1 MTTQLPEPK
10 ENTINEAN
18 LHALLSGILQ
28 DLGGAFS
35 VPLVQ
40 IGESLGLYQ
49 ALSEEGEL
57 SSAELA
63 AKTGLHERY
72 LREWLCAQAASK
84 YVTFNPATGKFSMT
98 PEQSFVFANQGSP
111 FYLAPAFGAA
121 AAFQDNMPQVKAAFR
136 TGEGVAWGHQTQ
148 CLSCAVARF
157 FRPGYDNHLV
167 QSWLPALDGVVAKLE
182 QGCEVA
188 DVGCGHGISTMIM
201 AKAYPHSRVH
211 GFDFHE
217 QSIEEAKRHA
227 REHYLTNIRFQT
239 GEAKELPGK
248 YDLITM
254 FDCLHDMGDPVG
266 ALKRIRA
273 ALKPNGTVMIVE
285 PMAGDSVKE
294 NLNPIGRMYYSA
306 STMVCVPTSLAQP
319 IGAAVGAQAGEKR
332 LRKLILEEA
341 GFRACRRATETP
353 FNLILEARP

>member
-1 MTTQLPEPK
+1 MSTQQQPPK
-10 ENTINEAN
+10 QKTINEAN
-18 LHALLSGILQ
+18 LHALVGGILH

-49 ALSEEGEL
+49 ALSENGPL

-63 AKTGLHERY
+63 ARTGLKERY
-72 LREWLCAQAASK
+72 LREWLSAQAASK
-84 YVTFNPATGKFSMT
+84 YITCEPITEKFSMT
-98 PEQSFVFANQGSP
+98 PEQSFVFANQASP

-121 AAFQDNMPQVKAAFR
+121 AAFQQNMPQVKAAFR
-136 TGEGVAWGHQTQ
+136 TGEGVAWDDQTQ

-167 QSWLPALDGVVAKLE
+167 QSWLPALNGVVGKLE
-182 QGCEVA
+182 QGGEIA

-201 AKAYPHSRVH
+201 AKAFPKSKVH

-217 QSIEEAKRHA
+217 KSIAAARQHAQEHKVSNLSFETREAKD
-227 REHYLTNIRFQT
+227 LT
-239 GEAKELPGK
+239 GK

-254 FDCLHDMGDPVG
+254 FDCLHDMGDPAG
-266 ALKRIRA
+266 ALKHVRA
-273 ALKPNGTVMIVE
+273 ALKPTGSVMIVE
-285 PMAGDSVKE
+285 PMAGDSLKD

-306 STMVCVPTSLAQP
+306 STMVCVPTSLAQQT
-319 IGAAVGAQAGEKR
+319 GAALGAQAGEKR
-332 LRKLILEEA
+332 LRKLIQEEA
-341 GFRACRRATETP
+341 GFSVCRRAAETP
-353 FNLILEARP
+353 FNLVLEARP

>member
-1 MTTQLPEPK
+1 MSTQQQQPK
-10 ENTINEAN
+10 QNTINEAN
-18 LHALLSGILQ
+18 LHALVGGILH

-49 ALSEEGEL
+49 TLSENGPL

-63 AKTGLHERY
+63 ARTGLKERY
-72 LREWLCAQAASK
+72 LREWLSAQAASN
-84 YVTFNPATGKFSMT
+84 YITFEPATGKFSMT

-121 AAFQDNMPQVKAAFR
+121 AAFQHNMPQVKDAFR
-136 TGEGVAWGHQTQ
+136 TGEGVAWSDQTQ

-167 QSWLPALDGVVAKLE
+167 QSWLPALNGVVEKLE
-182 QGCEVA
+182 QGGEVA

-201 AKAYPHSRVH
+201 AKAFPKSKVQ

-217 QSIEEAKRHA
+217 KSNQEARQHAKEHQVSNIGFQTREAKD
-227 REHYLTNIRFQT
+227 
-239 GEAKELPGK
+239 LPGK

-266 ALKRIRA
+266 ALKHVRA
-273 ALKPNGTVMIVE
+273 ALKPGGSVMIVE
-285 PMAGDSVKE
+285 PMAGDSLKD

-319 IGAAVGAQAGEKR
+319 TGAALGAQAGERR
-332 LRKLILEEA
+332 LRKLIMEEA
-341 GFRACRRATETP
+341 GFSVCRRATETP